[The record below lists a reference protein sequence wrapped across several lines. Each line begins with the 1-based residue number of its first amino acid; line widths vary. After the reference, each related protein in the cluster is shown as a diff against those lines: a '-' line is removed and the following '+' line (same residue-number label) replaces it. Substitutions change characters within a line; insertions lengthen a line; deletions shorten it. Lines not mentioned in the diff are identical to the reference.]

1 MIDCIVYVSSVL
13 NPKKHY
19 RKTAC
24 LENFAQGVKNVGH
37 SVRVEWSNQYQP
49 SRLAVILGW
58 ATTSSGAA
66 NIALRKQII
75 QEQKR
80 QGLHTM
86 CIDASCWKYIDN
98 HGTYLRYSLGGPFYN
113 IDNYA
118 NQNSGPEKWEEIS
131 QHLGIQLEN
140 PTTKNQGYI
149 LICVQRDG
157 GFSMKNLDPLVWLT
171 NTIQQIRQV
180 TNRRI
185 LVRPHPGTWRDP
197 ARPLFDKKNQPK
209 PYLNKYYFDSFQPA
223 VNNYRVEILDP
234 HASTLSDNLKHAQ
247 SAVFFNSSASVAA
260 VCQGIPI
267 FVEDPSCVAWKV
279 ANKDITKIETPE
291 IFDRQQWIYD
301 LATAHWSD
309 DDAYSG
315 KIYQKFL
322 PYLTNVTS

>member
-13 NPKKHY
+13 NPKKNA

-24 LENFAQGVKNVGH
+24 LENFALGVKNVGH
-37 SVRVEWSNQYQP
+37 SVQVEYSNQYQP

-58 ATTSSGAA
+58 ITASSTGT
-66 NIALRKQII
+66 NIMLRKQII
-75 QEQKR
+75 QEQQR
-80 QGLHTM
+80 RGLHTM
-86 CIDASCWKYIDN
+86 CIDASCWKYLDN
-98 HGTYLRYSLGGPFYN
+98 HSTYLRYSLGGPFYN
-113 IDNYA
+113 TAEYA
-118 NQNSGPEKWEEIS
+118 NHNSGPEKWKEIS
-131 QHLGIQLEN
+131 QRLEIQLEN
-140 PTTKNQGYI
+140 TKTNDQGYI

-157 GFSMKNLDPLVWLT
+157 GFSMKNLDPMVWLDK
-171 NTIQQIRQV
+171 TIQQIRQV

-185 LVRPHPGTWRDP
+185 LVRPHPGTWQDP
-197 ARPLFDKKNQPK
+197 ANPLFDKKRQPK
-209 PYLNKYYFDSFQPA
+209 KYLNKYYFNDFQPV
-223 VNNYRVEILDP
+223 VNKYQVEILDP
-234 HASTLSDNLKHAQ
+234 TVSQLSDNLKQAH

-267 FVEDPSCVAWKV
+267 FVEDPSCVSWMV
-279 ANKDITKIETPE
+279 ANKDITKIETPK

-309 DDAYSG
+309 DDACTG